1 MNKQEVDMLTF
12 IDLCRTQDQAY
23 SELPPMEQKK
33 IRKDTTK
40 ELCSLFNITP
50 QAVFK
55 WRKYGIP
62 ADKQLLLC
70 KMYKL
75 DPQVLL

>member
-1 MNKQEVDMLTF
+1 MLTF
-12 IDLCRTQDQAY
+12 TELYRTRDKEY
-23 SELPPMEQKK
+23 SELPPVEQKR

-55 WRKYGIP
+55 WRKQGIP
-62 ADKQLLLC
+62 LDKQLLLC
-70 KMYKL
+70 KMYGL

>member
-1 MNKQEVDMLTF
+1 MLTF
-12 IDLCRTQDQAY
+12 TELYRTRDKEY
-23 SELPPMEQKK
+23 SELPPVEQKR

-62 ADKQLLLC
+62 LDKQLLLC
-70 KMYKL
+70 KMYGL
-75 DPQVLL
+75 DPQMLL

>member
-1 MNKQEVDMLTF
+1 MLTF
-12 IDLCRTQDQAY
+12 TELYRTRDKEY
-23 SELPPMEQKK
+23 SELPPVEQKR

-62 ADKQLLLC
+62 LDKQLLLC
-70 KMYKL
+70 KMYVL

>member
-1 MNKQEVDMLTF
+1 MLTF
-12 IDLCRTQDQAY
+12 TELCRTRDKEY
-23 SELPPMEQKK
+23 SELPPVEQKR

-62 ADKQLLLC
+62 LDKQLLLC
-70 KMYKL
+70 KMYGL
-75 DPQVLL
+75 DPNVLL

>member
-1 MNKQEVDMLTF
+1 MLTF
-12 IDLCRTQDQAY
+12 TELYRTRDKEY
-23 SELPPMEQKK
+23 SELPPVEQKR

-40 ELCSLFNITP
+40 ELCSLFNIAP

-62 ADKQLLLC
+62 LDKQLLLC
-70 KMYKL
+70 KMYGL